1 MRLSWS
7 ACLPPA
13 IAIAILLI
21 PAPEGLA
28 PHAWRFF
35 AVFVGVIVGLMT
47 EPIPGPAISFIGVTL
62 VALLSPWM
70 LYSPEQLS
78 APGFD
83 PTNASLGWAL
93 SGFAN
98 STVWLIFGTF
108 TFALGYEKTGL
119 GRRLAL
125 LLVRAMGHRTVTL
138 GYAVVAADA
147 LMAPF
152 TP

>member
-70 LYSPEQLS
+70 LYAPEQ
-78 APGFD
+78 
-83 PTNASLGWAL
+83 
-93 SGFAN
+93 
-98 STVWLIFGTF
+98 
-108 TFALGYEKTGL
+108 
-119 GRRLAL
+119 R
-125 LLVRAMGHRTVTL
+125 H
-138 GYAVVAADA
+138 
-147 LMAPF
+147 
-152 TP
+152 